1 MWKVLIVKLLLFKTY
16 NIFESMKV
24 AETMFESVVE
34 PSSLKTTREYSN
46 HAGPT
51 KQMRVEDA

>member
-1 MWKVLIVKLLLFKTY
+1 MKLLLLKTY
-16 NIFESMKV
+16 NIFESMEV

-51 KQMRVEDA
+51 KKMRVEDA